1 MINSVEQYLAE
12 LKQELAGSDRATMQ
26 DALSDAEE
34 YLRTALDSAVKDNA
48 HVAESAALASIV
60 EKYGQPKE
68 VAAAYKE
75 IESRTPPAFGRPA
88 YKAVTAVPLPP
99 SPPLPPAPPA
109 APSVTDTRNIF
120 ARFFGVF
127 AEPKAWGSLFYLI
140 FALGTGIAYFTWAVT
155 GISLSAG
162 LLVLIVGIPIF
173 GLFLISFRGIAL
185 MEGRLVEALL
195 GVRMP
200 RRPLF
205 SRKDLSW
212 WQKIKNLFTE
222 RQTWTAALYMFLQ
235 MPLGIIYFSVFVSLI
250 AASLSLILKPFLE
263 LVLGIP
269 SFTIGDYGFFT
280 PAWAM
285 PLAVIGGVLLI
296 TVTMH
301 LVKYAGRLHGA
312 YAKAMLV
319 RE

>member
-34 YLRTALDSAVKDNA
+34 YLRTALDSAVKDNPRI
-48 HVAESAALASIV
+48 SQNDALASII

-88 YKAVTAVPLPP
+88 VKAVAAIPVPPAPPRPP
-99 SPPLPPAPPA
+99 SPPAPPA
-109 APSVTDTRNIF
+109 LMDRRNIF

-127 AEPKAWGSLFYLI
+127 AEPKMWGALLYLL

-155 GISLSAG
+155 GLSLSAG
-162 LLVLIVGIPIF
+162 LLVLVIGIPIF

-205 SRKDLSW
+205 SRKDISL
-212 WQKIKNLFTE
+212 WQKFKNLLTE
-222 RQTWTAALYMFLQ
+222 RQTWKAAVYMVLQ
-235 MPLGIIYFSVFVSLI
+235 MPLGVIYFSVFVSLI
-250 AASLSLILKPFLE
+250 ATSLWLILRPFLE
-263 LVLGIP
+263 LALGMP
-269 SFTIGDYGFFT
+269 TFVIGDWGYFT
-280 PAWAM
+280 PVWAM
-285 PLAVIGGVLLI
+285 PFSVIGGVLLI
-296 TVTMH
+296 FATMH
-301 LVKYAGRLHGA
+301 LVKLAGRLHGA